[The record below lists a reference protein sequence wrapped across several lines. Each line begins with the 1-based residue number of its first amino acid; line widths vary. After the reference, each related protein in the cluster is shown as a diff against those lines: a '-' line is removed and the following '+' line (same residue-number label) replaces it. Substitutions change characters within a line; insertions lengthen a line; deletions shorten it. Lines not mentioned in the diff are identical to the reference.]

1 MIETKENR
9 GESVDIAHKIAIFLI
24 VPVKLLNVKKKKKN
38 FLDYIILHYVL
49 YTHSDQTD
57 RRLFKILTLM

>member
-9 GESVDIAHKIAIFLI
+9 GESVDIAHKIAIFFI
-24 VPVKLLNVKKKKKN
+24 VPVKLLNVKKKKKC
-38 FLDYIILHYVL
+38 LDYIILHYVL

>member
-9 GESVDIAHKIAIFLI
+9 GESVDIAHKIAIFFI
-24 VPVKLLNVKKKKKN
+24 VPVKLLNVKKKC
-38 FLDYIILHYVL
+38 LDYIILHYVL